1 MSETR
6 PTRSALRRLTGGLA
20 AGVGLAAA
28 TYATYACVRWLR
40 YGRPAPPTADEADTL
55 LDQLMPAYDVVERR
69 HLRVAAPAE
78 TVMAAAS
85 EFDIRRS
92 PIIQAIFRS
101 RAALLGGEL
110 EDREEAR
117 RPRALIAWAQSIG
130 WRALAEVPG
139 REIVLGTITQPWKVN
154 PAFRAPG
161 PEEFAR
167 FREPGYVKIAWTLRA
182 DPTGEAASV
191 FRHETRAR
199 ATDPSARAIFR
210 RYWAVFSPGII
221 VIRWLALGP
230 IKREAER
237 RASRRARPGASQER
251 PAAAQPLTSAP

>member
-1 MSETR
+1 MSEIR
-6 PTRSALRRLTGGLA
+6 PARSALRWLTVGLA
-20 AGVGLAAA
+20 AGAGLAAA

-40 YGRPAPPTADEADTL
+40 FGRSAPPTADEADAL
-55 LDQLMPAYDVVERR
+55 LDQFMPAYDVVERR
-69 HLRVAAPAE
+69 RIRVAAPAD

-110 EDREEAR
+110 EDPEEAR

-139 REIVLGTITQPWKVN
+139 HEIILGTITQPWKVN

-161 PEEFAR
+161 PEEYAR
-167 FREPGYVKIAWTLRA
+167 FREPGYVKIIWTLRA
-182 DPTGEAASV
+182 DPTGEAASI
-191 FRHETRAR
+191 FRHETRAW

-210 RYWAVFSPGII
+210 RYWAAFSPGIV

-237 RASRRARPGASQER
+237 RASRGARAGEPHER
-251 PAAAQPLTSAP
+251 PAAAPPLTSAP